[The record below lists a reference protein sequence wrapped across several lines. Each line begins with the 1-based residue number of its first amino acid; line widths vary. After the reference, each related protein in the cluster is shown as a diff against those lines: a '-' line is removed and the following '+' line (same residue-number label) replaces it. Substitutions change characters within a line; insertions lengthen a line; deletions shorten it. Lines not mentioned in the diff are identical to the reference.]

1 MKKVKFTVEMPSGNY
16 CGDCPCLGLNGVE
29 EERCGFFNVSLD
41 IKSNGRVEKCG
52 ECKSMTKM
60 LLNELK

>member
-1 MKKVKFTVEMPSGNY
+1 MPSGNY